1 MIGYLAAQRMAKKKP
16 AGGDLNIAQQK
27 VDSDI
32 PEIKSNFLSGS
43 APVAPPAPVA
53 SAPTRPVAP
62 PTTYDEWNPSLQA
75 FPQYKRIVTGYDNEG
90 NEQAGFEITGYTDQS
105 GNKVDNNLVKPSY
118 RDSGENTTM
127 GYMFSGAP
135 TAPPAPP
142 APAPDDMGAKFTAL
156 ESATNERF
164 ASYDQKLA
172 AQDAQLAQYK
182 TQLAAQTEMINKLL
196 QFGELM
202 VNKPAAPADP
212 GIRRP
217 QNNFNN
223 TELGYDPALFADKH
237 N

>member
-1 MIGYLAAQRMAKKKP
+1 MEAKEILAKLKVMFN
-16 AGGDLNIAQQK
+16 DLVN
-27 VDSDI
+27 
-32 PEIKSNFLSGS
+32 
-43 APVAPPAPVA
+43 PPAPTPAPAPAPAPMAATEYEIAGGGKCAIDKLEVGGIVLIDGNPA
-53 SAPTRPVAP
+53 LPGDLELADGTKITVGDNGVISA
-62 PTTYDEWNPSLQA
+62 
-75 FPQYKRIVTGYDNEG
+75 VT
-90 NEQAGFEITGYTDQS
+90 
-105 GNKVDNNLVKPSY
+105 P
-118 RDSGENTTM
+118 
-127 GYMFSGAP
+127 GAA
-135 TAPPAPP
+135 APPAPP

-202 VNKPAAPADP
+202 VNKPAVPADP
-212 GIRRP
+212 AIRRP

-223 TELGYDPALFADKH
+223 AELGYDPALFADKH